1 MNKKSFKLIG
11 LVALVAS
18 TVLLVACQSETK
30 TKNSKSKDVQWGYTG
45 STGPDHWGDLSKD
58 YELSKNGK
66 EQSPINITGAED
78 VDLPELNLNNQESE
92 AQVENNG
99 HTIEVSFKN
108 PKNTLT
114 IGNEVYKLQ
123 QFHFHAPAENEID
136 GQTYPLEGHFVYKTD
151 NGKITV
157 ISVLYNYGDENQALK
172 QIWDKMPQAANT
184 ETELSQPISLDDF
197 YPEDKD
203 YYNFEGSLTT
213 PPCTEGVNWIVFK
226 NQETVSKEQV
236 EKFTQT
242 LGFKN
247 NRPIQDT
254 NGRQIKK

>member
-11 LVALVAS
+11 LLSLIAA
-18 TVLLVACQSETK
+18 TILLVACQSETK
-30 TKNSKSKDVQWGYTG
+30 SKTSKSQEVQWGYTG
-45 STGPDHWGDLSKD
+45 ITGPEHWGDLSKD

-114 IGNEVYKLQ
+114 IGKE
-123 QFHFHAPAENEID
+123 EID
-136 GQTYPLEGHFVYKTD
+136 GKTYPLEGHFVYKTD

-157 ISVLYNYGDENQALK
+157 VSVLYNYGDKNQAL
-172 QIWDKMPQAANT
+172 QLIWDKMPQAANT
-184 ETELSQPISLDDF
+184 ETDLSQAISPDDF
-197 YPEDKD
+197 YPENKD

-226 NQETVSKEQV
+226 SQETVSKEQV
-236 EKFTQT
+236 EKFSQT
-242 LGFKN
+242 LGFEN
-247 NRPIQDT
+247 NRPIQDA
-254 NGRQIKK
+254 NGRKIKA